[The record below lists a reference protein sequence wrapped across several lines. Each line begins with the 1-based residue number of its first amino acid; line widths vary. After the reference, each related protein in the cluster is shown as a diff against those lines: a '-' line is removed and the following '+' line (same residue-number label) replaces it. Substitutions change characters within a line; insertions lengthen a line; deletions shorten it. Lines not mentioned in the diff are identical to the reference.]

1 MTLTSTAPGL
11 RLKLSQS
18 EDGETLS
25 MQLTHLQNLRDKLVK
40 ELEKGQGKQAGS
52 KEVKATEHIPGDT
65 GARSAPGDVIR
76 IREEVK
82 TLDTRE
88 LEEGEI

>member
-25 MQLTHLQNLRDKLVK
+25 MQLTHLKNLRDKLVK
-40 ELEKGQGKQAGS
+40 ELEKGQ
-52 KEVKATEHIPGDT
+52 KEVKATEHIPGVT